1 MIDDLL
7 RHGSRIPFFVMEVII
22 LSEEKEIQ
30 VGGQAII
37 EGVMMRSPD
46 RVAVAVRRPDG
57 KIVLK
62 NDPYISLTKRNKFW
76 GLPIIRGAVI
86 LIESIVIGI
95 KALTFSGDVAVTE
108 EQKKEEKK
116 SKNKN
121 PKKSGISNLWLIG
134 TVIFSLIIGLALF
147 FYLPLILTDLL
158 GAKTGFWFNIV
169 DGILRVIIFLL
180 YLGLITLWKDI
191 QRIFQYH
198 GAEHKTI
205 FAFEDGKELTVENSQ
220 SYTPHH
226 PRCGTSFILTVLL
239 ISIFVFMLLG
249 RPETIVDRLVRLAF
263 VPLIGGISYEIIKL
277 SDKKKNNPIVNLFI
291 QPGLWLQKITA
302 REPDESMLEVAL
314 VALKGSLGSQFSD
327 DPNVVLADDL
337 KS

>member
-1 MIDDLL
+1 
-7 RHGSRIPFFVMEVII
+7 
-22 LSEEKEIQ
+22 LSEEKKIN

-46 RVAVAVRRPDG
+46 RIAMAVRRPDG
-57 KIVLK
+57 KILLK
-62 NDPYISLTKRNKFW
+62 NNLFVSLTKRYKFW

-86 LIESIVIGI
+86 LIESLVIGI
-95 KALTFSGDVAVTE
+95 KALTFSGDVAVAQ
-108 EQKKEEKK
+108 EQKKENPTNKK
-116 SKNKN
+116 
-121 PKKSGISNLWLIG
+121 PGISNLWLIG
-134 TVIFSLIIGLALF
+134 TIIFSLGAGLALF
-147 FYLPLILTDLL
+147 FYLPLVLTDLL
-158 GAKTGFWFNIV
+158 GAKTGFWFNVV
-169 DGILRVIIFLL
+169 DGIIRVIIFLL
-180 YLGLITLWKDI
+180 YLSLITLWKDI

-205 FAFEDGKELTVENSQ
+205 FAFEDGKELTVENTR

-249 RPETIVDRLVRLAF
+249 RPETIADRLIRLAF
-263 VPLIGGISYEIIKL
+263 VPFIGGISYEIIKL
-277 SDKKKNNPIVNLFI
+277 SDKKKHNPVIRFFI
-291 QPGLWLQKITA
+291 KPGLWLQKITA

-314 VALKGSLGSQFSD
+314 VALKGSLGNNFTN
-327 DPNVVLADDL
+327 DPNVVLVEDL

>member
-1 MIDDLL
+1 MAN
-7 RHGSRIPFFVMEVII
+7 
-22 LSEEKEIQ
+22 EEKIQ

-62 NDPYISLTKRNKFW
+62 NDPYVSLTKRKKFW
-76 GLPIIRGAVI
+76 GLPVIRGAVT
-86 LIESIVIGI
+86 LIESMVIGI
-95 KALTFSGDVAVTE
+95 KALTFSGDVAVAE
-108 EQKKEEKK
+108 EQKKQKKK
-116 SKNKN
+116 SK
-121 PKKSGISNLWLIG
+121 KSGLSTLWLIG
-134 TVIFSLIIGLALF
+134 TITFSLVVGLALF
-147 FYLPLILTDLL
+147 FYLPLILTDLM
-158 GAKTGFWFNIV
+158 GAKSGFWFNIV
-169 DGILRVIIFLL
+169 DGIFRVIIFLL

-205 FAFEDGKELTVENSQ
+205 FAFEDGKDLTIENSK
-220 SYTPHH
+220 SYIPHH

-249 RPETIVDRLVRLAF
+249 RPETVADRLIRLAF

-277 SDKKKNNPIVNLFI
+277 SDKRKNNPLIKLFI
-291 QPGLWLQKITA
+291 KPGLWLQKITA

-314 VALKGSLGSQFSD
+314 VALKGSLGHKFTD
-327 DPNVVLADDL
+327 DPNVVLADDV
-337 KS
+337 KA

>member
-1 MIDDLL
+1 LKIKLN
-7 RHGSRIPFFVMEVII
+7 EVNN
-22 LSEEKEIQ
+22 LSELKEIQ

-46 RVAVAVRRPDG
+46 RIAVAVRRPDG

-62 NDPYISLTKRNKFW
+62 NDPYTSVTKRHKMW
-76 GLPIIRGAVI
+76 GLPIIRGGII
-86 LIESIVIGI
+86 LIESMVIGI
-95 KALTFSGDVAVTE
+95 KALAFSGDVAVAE
-108 EQKKEEKK
+108 PEKQEK
-116 SKNKN
+116 GKDR
-121 PKKSGISNLWLIG
+121 PTGISKLWLIG
-134 TVIFSLIIGLALF
+134 TIILSLAIGLALF
-147 FYLPLILTDLL
+147 FYLPLVLTDLL

-169 DGILRVIIFLL
+169 DGFFRVVIFLV

-191 QRIFQYH
+191 KRVFQYH

-205 FAFEDGKELTVENSQ
+205 FAFEDGKDLTIENSKT
-220 SYTPHH
+220 YTPHH

-239 ISIFVFMLLG
+239 VSILIFMFLG
-249 RPETIVDRLVRLAF
+249 RPETIFDRLIRLAF

-277 SDKKKNNPIVNLFI
+277 SDKNKSNPIVKFFI

-314 VALKGSLGSQFSD
+314 VALKGSLGKNFTD
-327 DPNVVLADDL
+327 DPNVVLAEE
-337 KS
+337 

>member
-1 MIDDLL
+1 
-7 RHGSRIPFFVMEVII
+7 
-22 LSEEKEIQ
+22 
-30 VGGQAII
+30 
-37 EGVMMRSPD
+37 MMRSPN

-57 KIVLK
+57 KIILK

-95 KALTFSGDVAVTE
+95 RALTFSGDVAVAE
-108 EQKKEEKK
+108 EQKKQDEK
-116 SKNKN
+116 N
-121 PKKSGISNLWLIG
+121 KKSGISNLWLIS
-134 TVIFSLIIGLALF
+134 TVIFSFIIGLALF

-158 GAKTGFWFNIV
+158 GAKTGFWFNVV
-169 DGILRVIIFLL
+169 DGIIRVIIFLL

-205 FAFEDGKELTVENSQ
+205 FAFEDGKDLTVENSKA
-220 SYTPHH
+220 YTPHH

-249 RPETIVDRLVRLAF
+249 RPESIVDRLIRLAF
-263 VPLIGGISYEIIKL
+263 VPLIGGISYEVIKL
-277 SDKKKNNPIVNLFI
+277 SDKKKNNPIVKLFI

-314 VALKGSLGSQFSD
+314 VALKGSLGNQFND
-327 DPNVVLADDL
+327 NPKVILAENL
-337 KS
+337 KQ

>member
-1 MIDDLL
+1 M
-7 RHGSRIPFFVMEVII
+7 
-22 LSEEKEIQ
+22 SEGKEIQ

-46 RVAVAVRRPDG
+46 RVAVAVRRADG

-86 LIESIVIGI
+86 LIESIIIGI
-95 KALTFSGDVAVTE
+95 KALTFSGDIAVAE
-108 EQKKEEKK
+108 EQKKEQQK
-116 SKNKN
+116 SKNKSST
-121 PKKSGISNLWLIG
+121 KTGISNLWLIG

-147 FYLPLILTDLL
+147 FYLPLVLTDLL
-158 GAKTGFWFNIV
+158 GAKTGFWFNVV
-169 DGILRVIIFLL
+169 DGIFRVIIFLL

-205 FAFEDGKELTVENSQ
+205 FAFEDGKELTVENSKA
-220 SYTPHH
+220 YTPHH

-239 ISIFVFMLLG
+239 ISIFLFMLLG
-249 RPETIVDRLVRLAF
+249 RPENIGDRLIRLAF

-277 SDKKKNNPIVNLFI
+277 SDKKKNNPLVKLFI
-291 QPGLWLQKITA
+291 KPGLWLQKITA

-314 VALKGSLGSQFSD
+314 IALKGSLGNQITD
-327 DPNVVLADDL
+327 DPNVVLAEDL
-337 KS
+337 KQ

>member
-1 MIDDLL
+1 
-7 RHGSRIPFFVMEVII
+7 
-22 LSEEKEIQ
+22 LSEGKEIQ

-46 RVAVAVRRPDG
+46 RVAVAVRRADG

-86 LIESIVIGI
+86 LIESIIIGI
-95 KALTFSGDVAVTE
+95 KALTFSGDIAVAE
-108 EQKKEEKK
+108 EQKKEQQK
-116 SKNKN
+116 SKNKSST
-121 PKKSGISNLWLIG
+121 KTGISNLWLIG

-147 FYLPLILTDLL
+147 FYLPLVLTDLL
-158 GAKTGFWFNIV
+158 GAKTGFWFNVV
-169 DGILRVIIFLL
+169 DGIFRVIIFLL

-205 FAFEDGKELTVENSQ
+205 FAFEDGKELTVENSKA
-220 SYTPHH
+220 YTPHH

-239 ISIFVFMLLG
+239 ISIFLFMLLG
-249 RPETIVDRLVRLAF
+249 RPENIGDRLIRLAF

-277 SDKKKNNPIVNLFI
+277 SDKKKNNPLVKLFI
-291 QPGLWLQKITA
+291 KPGLWLQKITA

-314 VALKGSLGSQFSD
+314 IALKGSLGNQITD
-327 DPNVVLADDL
+327 DPNVVLAEDL
-337 KS
+337 KQ